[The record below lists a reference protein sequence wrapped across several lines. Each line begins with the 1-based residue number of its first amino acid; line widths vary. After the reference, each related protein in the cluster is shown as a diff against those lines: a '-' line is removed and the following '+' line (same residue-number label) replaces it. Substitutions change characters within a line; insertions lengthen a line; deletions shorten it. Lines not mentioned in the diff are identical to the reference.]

1 METGPEGREAWDRVH
16 LWESSSPASTQALPT
31 VHLSTPLSR
40 TQCSPTTVEHLQS
53 VYLGFVIYRKKRGQS
68 HTHSAA
74 SHLTFTS
81 QETEE
86 HDELCKQN
94 SWTIL

>member
-1 METGPEGREAWDRVH
+1 MA
-16 LWESSSPASTQALPT
+16 
-31 VHLSTPLSR
+31 
-40 TQCSPTTVEHLQS
+40 PTTVEHLQS
-53 VYLGFVIYRKKRGQS
+53 VYLGFVVYREKRGQS
-68 HTHSAA
+68 HTHTHSAA

-81 QETEE
+81 QETEV